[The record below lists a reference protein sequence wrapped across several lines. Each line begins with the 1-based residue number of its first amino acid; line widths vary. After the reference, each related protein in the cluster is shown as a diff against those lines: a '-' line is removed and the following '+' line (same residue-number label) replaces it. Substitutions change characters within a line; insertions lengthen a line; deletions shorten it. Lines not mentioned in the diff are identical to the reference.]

1 MNIGLFGDSYCDI
14 IYFDDLE
21 YRAHPEKW
29 GRQYKT
35 WCGRLLDDYNAPILS
50 SGLGG
55 SSIYHSI
62 DKWEKDKHKDDYDVV
77 LWSLTWHNRLYTNE
91 HFQPVFS
98 ARAERRPIPES
109 DNPNISYHEIN
120 HGLDL
125 YYKYFYQDNEKLFNF
140 EQSVKWILER
150 PLQYK
155 NTKFIFLP
163 CTEHARY
170 IALKH
175 FTNGVLVNFSFEVL
189 SNLETGSIGPM
200 PINCGRS
207 GHMNDHNHEAFVTTI
222 KETITNYGNIENQV
236 IPLDFSNFDLV
247 SIPNFNS

>member
-1 MNIGLFGDSYCDI
+1 MNIGLFGDSYCDM
-14 IYFDDLE
+14 IYFDDQE
-21 YRAHPEKW
+21 YRANPEKW

-35 WCGRLLDDYNAPILS
+35 WCGRLLDDYNSPILS

-62 DKWEKDKHKDDYDVV
+62 DKWNKDNNKNNYDVV
-77 LWSLTWHNRLYTNE
+77 LWSLTWYNRLFTSE

-109 DNPNISYHEIN
+109 TNPNINYHEIDY
-120 HGLDL
+120 GLDL

-140 EQSVKWILER
+140 ENSVKWILNQ
-150 PLQYK
+150 PSQYPD
-155 NTKFIFLP
+155 TKFIFLP
-163 CTEHARY
+163 CTEHART

-175 FTNGVLVNFSFEVL
+175 FFNGVLVNFSFETI
-189 SNLETGSIGPM
+189 SNLETGSIGLM

-207 GHMNDHNHEAFVTTI
+207 GHMNDHNHEEFLNEIKKTI
-222 KETITNYGNIENQV
+222 GNYDIVKNTV
-236 IPLDFSNFDLV
+236 ISFDFTRFDLTE
-247 SIPNFNS
+247 IPNFGS